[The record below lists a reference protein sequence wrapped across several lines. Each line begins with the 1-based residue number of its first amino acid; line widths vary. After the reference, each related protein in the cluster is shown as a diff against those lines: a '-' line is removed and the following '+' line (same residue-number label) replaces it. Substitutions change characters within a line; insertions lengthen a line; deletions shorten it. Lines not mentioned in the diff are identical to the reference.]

1 MKILWLGDFFYD
13 YDYVTDDI
21 KKMGDWIRKNNYN
34 TVLNLEGTI
43 DCSEFSK
50 IEKRGPNLS
59 SDKAIL
65 DVFKELN
72 VVAVTLANNHIM
84 DYGEE
89 GLKHTISLL
98 EENNIKYTG
107 AQKNL
112 DLAIKPIVLN
122 CNNKDIAIYSFGW
135 NIEETIYATKN
146 TAGCAPRNNKL
157 IKEVLESAE
166 GKYSRKIVCMHW
178 GFEYNRLPMPYDIE
192 LGHLIIDSGCDFI
205 IGNHPHCIQ
214 PMERYEEKNIY
225 YALGNFY
232 FGSRRKRFCKKFSEK
247 ITNQSDFGLV
257 VEYDTDC
264 NETTEY
270 MIEYVKDKDKSK
282 IIEVNK
288 DVFKRLNKI
297 RYNDKGY
304 YNEVKKSKVNIN
316 PILTT
321 NAKSNKIKINIL
333 FLNYK
338 IRRVIKS
345 LIGKR

>member
-157 IKEVLESAE
+157 I
-166 GKYSRKIVCMHW
+166 
-178 GFEYNRLPMPYDIE
+178 N
-192 LGHLIIDSGCDFI
+192 
-205 IGNHPHCIQ
+205 
-214 PMERYEEKNIY
+214 
-225 YALGNFY
+225 
-232 FGSRRKRFCKKFSEK
+232 
-247 ITNQSDFGLV
+247 
-257 VEYDTDC
+257 
-264 NETTEY
+264 
-270 MIEYVKDKDKSK
+270 
-282 IIEVNK
+282 
-288 DVFKRLNKI
+288 
-297 RYNDKGY
+297 
-304 YNEVKKSKVNIN
+304 
-316 PILTT
+316 
-321 NAKSNKIKINIL
+321 
-333 FLNYK
+333 
-338 IRRVIKS
+338 
-345 LIGKR
+345 